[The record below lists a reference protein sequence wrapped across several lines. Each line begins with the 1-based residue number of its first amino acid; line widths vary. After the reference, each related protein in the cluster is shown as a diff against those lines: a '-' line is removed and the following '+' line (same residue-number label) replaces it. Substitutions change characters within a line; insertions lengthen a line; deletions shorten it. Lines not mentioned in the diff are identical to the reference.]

1 MRPVA
6 AAVMLTSTV
15 GVATADDLSL
25 ALRASGMAEHE
36 ATLRAEGAQAPCDLA
51 LLADADYRLLE
62 VGLVPLR
69 RLRSELSRLCPEPT
83 TPTRTTTPPAAAA
96 STATAPPPMGPAAAA
111 PAHLEPHHHPKAVH
125 EALFAAG
132 RRGSA
137 PPPHLRGPPPRPS
150 PHLRAHVPQDLELTA
165 GNETPCPPGWARD
178 TRGYCSPPITGCYP
192 PHVPTDVAATANA
205 TGFVSVKSFAHL
217 GLNDDALNAAI
228 LAAYACTANV
238 FLPPGDYR
246 FNSTVHLPNQILLSG
261 ERQRCHSCACL
272 EISRPRPR
280 RNTSLEIFS
289 EGPQPSLALHAGGSR
304 AVGEFLTPAGAVI
317 YAPSDGPAFQ
327 IGPHI
332 SRVHLHVRTA
342 LCASHRFVTGLD
354 DRPRNDLCRLR
365 RTL

>member
-1 MRPVA
+1 MRPA
-6 AAVMLTSTV
+6 AALLAAAL
-15 GVATADDLSL
+15 GAATADDLTL
-25 ALRASGMAEHE
+25 TLRASGMAEHE
-36 ATLRAEGAQAPCDLA
+36 AALRAEGALKPCDLA
-51 LLADADYRLLE
+51 LLADADYRLLG

-83 TPTRTTTPPAAAA
+83 TPTPTATPA
-96 STATAPPPMGPAAAA
+96 STATAPPPAA
-111 PAHLEPHHHPKAVH
+111 PAHRHPEPHHHPKAVH

-150 PHLRAHVPQDLELTA
+150 PDARAHAPQDPALAAA
-165 GNETPCPPGWARD
+165 GEPPCPPGWARD

-217 GLNDDALNAAI
+217 GLNDDAVNAAI

-261 ERQRCHSCACL
+261 ERLLLHWL
-272 EISRPRPR
+272 ETVLMRTKTQHVSRDILRGSSATSRGVCR
-280 RNTSLEIFS
+280 RR
-289 EGPQPSLALHAGGSR
+289 QGG
-304 AVGEFLTPAGAVI
+304 G
-317 YAPSDGPAFQ
+317 
-327 IGPHI
+327 
-332 SRVHLHVRTA
+332 
-342 LCASHRFVTGLD
+342 
-354 DRPRNDLCRLR
+354 
-365 RTL
+365 